1 MAMVPKLP
9 PMDDAPTPVAPV
21 PERVYTLTAQDRC
34 GQCQARAY
42 AKAMVYGQDILLCC
56 HHWRHHR
63 AVLTEL
69 TCDWV
74 DETEAVLIKTG
85 TVSDV

>member
-21 PERVYTLTAQDRC
+21 PERVYTLTGERSDC
-34 GQCQARAY
+34 CPSRAY
-42 AKAMVYGQDILLCC
+42 ARATMFDVALLFCC
-56 HHWRHHR
+56 HHWAEHR
-63 AVLTEL
+63 GIITEL

-74 DETEAVLIKTG
+74 DETEAVLLKTG